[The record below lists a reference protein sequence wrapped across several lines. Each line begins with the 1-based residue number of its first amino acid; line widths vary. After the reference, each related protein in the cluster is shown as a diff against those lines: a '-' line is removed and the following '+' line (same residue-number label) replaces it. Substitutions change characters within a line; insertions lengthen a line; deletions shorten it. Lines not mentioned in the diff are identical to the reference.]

1 LPSPRLPQI
10 SRKPIYD
17 EVELPKSNAS
27 APSLPERLRLVTP
40 EPVEQEHIHK
50 GPTPTDRLAE
60 QIGKARL
67 ALYKYVVFAED
78 KVNNTVDSAFHLEQS
93 FTNTIASLAPPRS
106 SGEKLMPGAI
116 YVLVASMAGSIVTRN
131 RNILLRATF
140 PLAVGVGAAWAVLPI
155 TMRNVSDLAWKYEQ
169 RFPVVADS
177 HVRIREGIQQGARF
191 AQVHANLGARMV
203 DDKVTEAREVVEGWV
218 KQGK

>member
-1 LPSPRLPQI
+1 
-10 SRKPIYD
+10 
-17 EVELPKSNAS
+17 
-27 APSLPERLRLVTP
+27 
-40 EPVEQEHIHK
+40 
-50 GPTPTDRLAE
+50 
-60 QIGKARL
+60 
-67 ALYKYVVFAED
+67 
-78 KVNNTVDSAFHLEQS
+78 
-93 FTNTIASLAPPRS
+93 
-106 SGEKLMPGAI
+106 MPGAI

-177 HVRIREGIQQGARF
+177 HIRIREGIQQSARF